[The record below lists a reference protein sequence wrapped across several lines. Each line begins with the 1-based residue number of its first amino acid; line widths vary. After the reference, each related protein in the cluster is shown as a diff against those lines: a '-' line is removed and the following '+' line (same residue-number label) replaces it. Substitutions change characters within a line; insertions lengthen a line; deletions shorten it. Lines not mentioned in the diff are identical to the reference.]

1 MTSELSRSAVAARI
15 APAAPALP
23 PESPLAMPR
32 HAVGEVQRPLH
43 GQPGP
48 WMALRTVL
56 ARLFVAALTATVSVY
71 GVREMYGVLS
81 TSTIT
86 SLQWVFLV
94 LFAINFCWIAYAF
107 AQATLGFLAGLLPR
121 LRPPPTYEG
130 ELPFRTAILMP
141 VYNENPTRV
150 AAALTVM
157 RNGLA
162 SLEPGKFAFFILSD
176 TNRADAW
183 VQEEAVF
190 HKLTRDGKVDCPVYY
205 RHRKVNTERKAG
217 NIADWVQRWGGD
229 FEAMLVLDADSVISP
244 ESMVCMARRLAACPG
259 LGLIQTLP
267 DIVRA
272 RSLYGRLQQFAN
284 QCYGPVYARGL
295 ACWHGWSSSFWGHN
309 AIIRTR
315 AFAQSCGL
323 PLLSGRPPLGGHVL
337 SHDFIEAALL
347 RRAGWGVRFDCDIPH
362 SFEEA
367 PPSLTDVI
375 VRDRRWCQGNLQHS
389 RFLLARG
396 LTVSSRLQLLTG
408 IMSYLSALFW
418 LALVLLGLA
427 IALQASLTRPEYFAE
442 PALFPTWPVFDAERA
457 RWLFGISM
465 AVLLAPKWY
474 GGLLVML
481 HPRRLMAFGG
491 PLLLPLSLLSEIL
504 LSALYAPILM
514 LSQSRVVWLVL
525 SGQDGGWQP
534 QSRDDGALS
543 LRTALR
549 AHWLHTLIGAVL
561 AGVAWLLNPELAFWL
576 LPITAGLVLSVP
588 LSWASGGAG
597 FGGFLSYLGLLR
609 APGERRSVPVL
620 ERLKIALGQNSEAAT
635 AGSGLLRLST
645 DTELRDWHFAQLPAT
660 VATTTAGDFNARRVT
675 ALWKVRHEPDLAT
688 LEDWLSPEEELAL
701 LADRKGLGEALSMA
715 HRHQF

>member
-1 MTSELSRSAVAARI
+1 
-15 APAAPALP
+15 
-23 PESPLAMPR
+23 
-32 HAVGEVQRPLH
+32 
-43 GQPGP
+43 
-48 WMALRTVL
+48 
-56 ARLFVAALTATVSVY
+56 
-71 GVREMYGVLS
+71 
-81 TSTIT
+81 
-86 SLQWVFLV
+86 
-94 LFAINFCWIAYAF
+94 
-107 AQATLGFLAGLLPR
+107 
-121 LRPPPTYEG
+121 
-130 ELPFRTAILMP
+130 
-141 VYNENPTRV
+141 
-150 AAALTVM
+150 
-157 RNGLA
+157 
-162 SLEPGKFAFFILSD
+162 
-176 TNRADAW
+176 
-183 VQEEAVF
+183 
-190 HKLTRDGKVDCPVYY
+190 YY

-229 FEAMLVLDADSVISP
+229 FEAMLILDADSVISP

-315 AFAQSCGL
+315 AFAESCGL
-323 PLLSGRPPLGGHVL
+323 PLLRGRPPLGGHVL

-347 RRAGWGVRFDCDIPH
+347 RRAGWGVRFDCDIRH

-367 PPSLTDVI
+367 PPSLADVI

-396 LTVSSRLQLLTG
+396 LTMSSRLQLLTG

-427 IALQASLTRPEYFAE
+427 IALQANLTRPEYFAE

-474 GGLLVML
+474 GGLLVLL

-491 PLLLPLSLLSEIL
+491 PLLLPLSLLTEIL
-504 LSALYAPILM
+504 LSALYAPVLM
-514 LSQSRVVWLVL
+514 LAQSRVVWLVL

-549 AHWLHTLIGAVL
+549 AHWLHTLVGMAL

-576 LPITAGLVLSVP
+576 LPISAGLMLSIG

-597 FGGFLSYLGLLR
+597 FGGFLSCLGLLR
-609 APGERRSVPVL
+609 APGERRPVPVL
-620 ERLKIALGQNSEAAT
+620 RELSIELGERSGPAT

-645 DTELRDWHFAQLPAT
+645 DEKLREWHLAQLPPSL
-660 VATTTAGDFNARRVT
+660 ATTTAGDFNARRVT
-675 ALWKVRHEPDLAT
+675 ALWKVRHEPDLTALT
-688 LEDWLSPEEELAL
+688 DWLTPEEELAL
-701 LADRKGLGEALSMA
+701 LADRAGLGEALSMA
-715 HRHQF
+715 YRQQF

>member
-1 MTSELSRSAVAARI
+1 MTSELKRGVI
-15 APAAPALP
+15 DPGAPAPNQALP
-23 PESPLAMPR
+23 PESPLSMPR
-32 HAVGEVQRPLH
+32 RAVGEARLPLRE
-43 GQPGP
+43 QPGA
-48 WMALRTVL
+48 WMLLRTTL
-56 ARLFVAALTATVSVY
+56 ARIFVLGLTAAVSFY
-71 GVREMYGVLS
+71 GIREMHGVLS

-86 SLQWVFLV
+86 SLQWGFLV
-94 LFAINFCWIAYAF
+94 LFAINFCWIAFAF
-107 AQATLGFLAGLLPR
+107 AQATLGFIGGLVPMLR
-121 LRPPPTYEG
+121 RPPTHDG

-150 AAALTVM
+150 AAALSVM
-157 RNGLA
+157 REGLA
-162 SLEPGKFAFFILSD
+162 ALEPGKFAFFILSD
-176 TNRADAW
+176 SNRADAW
-183 VQEEAVF
+183 IQEEAVF
-190 HKLTRDGKVDCPVYY
+190 HELTQDGQTDCPVYY

-217 NIADWVQRWGGD
+217 NIADWVRRWGGD
-229 FEAMLVLDADSVISP
+229 FEAMLILDADSVISP

-295 ACWHGWSSSFWGHN
+295 AYWHGWSSSYWGHN

-315 AFAQSCGL
+315 AFAEACGL

-347 RRAGWGVRFDCDIPH
+347 RRAGWGVRFDCDISH
-362 SFEEA
+362 SYEEA
-367 PPSLTDVI
+367 PPSLADVI
-375 VRDRRWCQGNLQHS
+375 VRDRRWCQGNLQHA
-389 RFLLARG
+389 RFLFAGG
-396 LTVSSRLQLLTG
+396 LTMSSRLQLLTG

-474 GGLLVML
+474 GSLLVML
-481 HPRRLMAFGG
+481 HPRRLLAFGG
-491 PLLLPLSLLSEIL
+491 PLLLPLSLLAEIL
-504 LSALYAPILM
+504 LTALYAPILM

-543 LRTALR
+543 LHTALR
-549 AHWLHTLIGAVL
+549 AHWVHTLVGVML

-576 LPITAGLVLSVP
+576 LPITAGLMLSVP

-597 FGGFLSYLGLLR
+597 FGGFLSWFGLLR

-620 ERLKIALGQNSEAAT
+620 RQLEAALAERPREET

-645 DTELRDWHFAQLPAT
+645 DAELRNWHLAQLPAT
-660 VATTTAGDFNARRVT
+660 LTMMAPGEFNARRVT

-688 LEDWLSPEEELAL
+688 LAQWLSPEEELAL
-701 LADRKGLGEALSMA
+701 LADREGLREALLRGD
-715 HRHQF
+715 RHQL